1 VREIIE
7 AMATGSAARA
17 KPMINVALRRPGS
30 AARIARGLWAIWAV
44 LVWNVVFD
52 HVIVVAGR
60 NYVYAAARAA
70 NVTGSTG
77 PSYLVMDEWMRP
89 AVRRA
94 LWTATAAA
102 GSILAIGLFAVR
114 LAGPL
119 SQPGGAGAPGV
130 GAVIGEAPPQP
141 GR

>member
-1 VREIIE
+1 MGASSVAGRGALVREIIE
-7 AMATGSAARA
+7 VMAIGSAPRA
-17 KPMINVALRRPGS
+17 KPIINVALRRQGS

-70 NVTGSTG
+70 GVNGSAG

-89 AVRRA
+89 AVRHA
-94 LWTATAAA
+94 LWTATAAG
-102 GSILAIGLFAVR
+102 GSILAVGLISVK
-114 LAGPL
+114 LA
-119 SQPGGAGAPGV
+119 ATR
-130 GAVIGEAPPQP
+130 QP

>member
-1 VREIIE
+1 VHGRVAASLVAEAGSQRALPRAIIG
-7 AMATGSAARA
+7 MMVIGSAPRA
-17 KPMINVALRRPGS
+17 TSRINVALRRPGS
-30 AARIARGLWAIWAV
+30 AARIARGLWTIWAV

-60 NYVYAAARAA
+60 NYVYAAAHAA
-70 NVTGSTG
+70 NATESEG

-94 LWTATAAA
+94 FWTASAAA
-102 GSILAIGLFAVR
+102 GSILAIGLISIK
-114 LAGPL
+114 LAA
-119 SQPGGAGAPGV
+119 S
-130 GAVIGEAPPQP
+130 PQS